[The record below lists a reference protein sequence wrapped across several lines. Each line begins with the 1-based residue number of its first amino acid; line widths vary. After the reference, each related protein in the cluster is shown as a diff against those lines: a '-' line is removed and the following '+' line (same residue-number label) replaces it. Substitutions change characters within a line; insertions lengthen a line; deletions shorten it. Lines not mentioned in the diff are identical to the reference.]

1 MNYDVA
7 DGQTIAIF
15 RMKAHFVAMIVLAL
29 MAEGWGGRVRAADE
43 GSTSPNVEQMAN
55 DLAPS
60 EDSLIS
66 REDWKRRIGEA
77 RSRAERA
84 RLDWRLNAPL
94 RMVAPDSP
102 EKIATARVL
111 SDDTLQPGDIVST
124 DKGFFLFRG
133 RSGPGGQAADLVPV
147 VPR

>member
-1 MNYDVA
+1 
-7 DGQTIAIF
+7 
-15 RMKAHFVAMIVLAL
+15 MKVHFGAMVGLV
-29 MAEGWGGRVRAADE
+29 MMVEGWGGQVRAADE
-43 GSTSPNVEQMAN
+43 VSTSSNVEQQAD

-60 EDSLIS
+60 RDSLIS

-77 RSRAERA
+77 RSRAEQA
-84 RLDWRLNAPL
+84 RRDWRLNAPL
-94 RMVAPDSP
+94 RMVAPDPP
-102 EKIATARVL
+102 EKIATERVL

-133 RSGPGGQAADLVPV
+133 RSGTDGQTADLVPV